1 MQLCR
6 TQDHQEQ
13 DRHRGQLHEA
23 AGDMPQPPGLAD
35 HIVQDPLPVPVTEPD
50 TALSMFVLFDL
61 WQSSARHRVLRE
73 RVSPWFLLS

>member
-1 MQLCR
+1 
-6 TQDHQEQ
+6 
-13 DRHRGQLHEA
+13 
-23 AGDMPQPPGLAD
+23 MPQPPGLAD